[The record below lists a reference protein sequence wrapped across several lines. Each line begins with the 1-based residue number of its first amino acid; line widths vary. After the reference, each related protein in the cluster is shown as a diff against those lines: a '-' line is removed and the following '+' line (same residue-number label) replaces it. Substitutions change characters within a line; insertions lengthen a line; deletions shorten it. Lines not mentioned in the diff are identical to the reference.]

1 MMAGAEQTRTERNR
15 GVMSQENVETIRSL
29 FWGVEERDLGAYIA
43 AGHPEVMILE
53 PGSLPYGGEYRGL
66 EGMRR
71 HAAGWMRTWAALQPG
86 DERKLDAA
94 FIDAGDDVVA
104 RWRLR
109 ARAPAGD
116 EMLDMPMVGLYRLRD
131 AKLVEAQ
138 MFYSDTAEVLRF
150 LEVAR

>member
-1 MMAGAEQTRTERNR
+1 MMVGAERTSTERIG
-15 GVMSQENVETIRSL
+15 GVVSQENVETVRSL
-29 FWGVEERDLGAYIA
+29 FWGVEKRDLGAYIA
-43 AGHPEVMILE
+43 AGHPEVVIRE

-86 DERKLDAA
+86 DERNSDAA
-94 FIDAGDDVVA
+94 FIDAGDHVVA

-116 EMLDMPMVGLYRLRD
+116 GMLDMPMVGIYELRD
-131 AKLVEAQ
+131 GKLVGAQ

-150 LEVAR
+150 LEGAR

>member
-1 MMAGAEQTRTERNR
+1 
-15 GVMSQENVETIRSL
+15 MSQNVETIRSL
-29 FWGVEERDLGAYIA
+29 FGGVEERDLEAYLA
-43 AGHPEVMILE
+43 AGHPEVVIHE

-86 DERKLDAA
+86 DERKLNAA
-94 FIDAGDDVVA
+94 FIDAGDHVAA

-116 EMLDMPMVGLYRLRD
+116 EMLDMPMVGIYELRD
-131 AKLVEAQ
+131 GKLVRAQ

>member
-15 GVMSQENVETIRSL
+15 GVMSQENVETIQSL
-29 FWGVEERDLGAYIA
+29 FSGVEERDLEAYIA
-43 AGHPEVMILE
+43 AGQPEVVIRE

-71 HAAGWMRTWAALQPG
+71 HAEGWVRTWASLQPG
-86 DERKLDAA
+86 DERKLDAV

-109 ARAPAGD
+109 ARALAGSGD
-116 EMLDMPMVGLYRLRD
+116 RPR
-131 AKLVEAQ
+131 
-138 MFYSDTAEVLRF
+138 SIAECLASR
-150 LEVAR
+150 R

>member
-1 MMAGAEQTRTERNR
+1 
-15 GVMSQENVETIRSL
+15 MSQENVETIRRL
-29 FWGVEERDLGAYIA
+29 FWGVEERDLEAYTA
-43 AGHPEVMILE
+43 VGHPEIVIRE
-53 PGSLPYGGEYRGL
+53 PGSLPYGGEFHGL

-86 DERKLDAA
+86 DERKLDAT
-94 FIDAGDDVVA
+94 FIDAGDHVVA

-116 EMLDMPMVGLYRLRD
+116 KVLDMPMVGIYELRD
-131 AKLVEAQ
+131 GKLAGTQ

-150 LEVAR
+150 LEGAR